1 MAGASLGDA
10 ELDGAGLAV
19 AGVDEAAL
27 RGGRVALAT
36 P

>member
-1 MAGASLGDA
+1 MAAASLGDA

-19 AGVDEAAL
+19 AGVDEATL
-27 RGGRVALAT
+27 GSGRVALAT